1 MWYVES
7 FFKGLKKILV
17 KTPVKLTNHTNKP
30 TLWVSN
36 RFSQGTFENTAGILE
51 MRRNITSPGKSLTP

>member
-17 KTPVKLTNHTNKP
+17 KTLVKLTNQTKKP
-30 TLWVSN
+30 TLWVSIT
-36 RFSQGTFENTAGILE
+36 FSQGTFENTAGILE
-51 MRRNITSPGKSLTP
+51 MRRNITSPGRTLTP